1 MSAHPTYFSPYDET
15 YWASVAEGATRI
27 QKCSECATLRY
38 PAAAC
43 CPKCLGVEADWVPIR
58 GRGTVLSWTT
68 LHRQYLP
75 AYPAPS
81 TIVVVRLEEGPIMIS
96 NIAEADRKFL
106 KIGVPVEMTY
116 FDHPDGYRLSRF
128 VISG

>member
-1 MSAHPTYFSPYDET
+1 MSAHPTYYSPYDEI
-15 YWASVAEGATRI
+15 YWTSIADGATRI
-27 QKCSECATLRY
+27 QKCKACATLRY
-38 PAAAC
+38 PPGAC
-43 CPKCLGVEADWVPIR
+43 CPECLGIEADWVVIT

-81 TIVVVRLEEGPIMIS
+81 TVVVVQLEEGPIMIS
-96 NIAEADRKFL
+96 NIDEADRKRL
-106 KIGVPVEMTY
+106 KIGAPTQMTY

-128 VISG
+128 VIGM